1 MICPR
6 CAHKEIMTLA
16 LSPVPDVWTVY
27 QCQQCLYTWRS
38 TEPLRRISR
47 EHFPDA
53 FKMTQAD
60 IDNALLLP
68 EVPPLLP
75 VNER

>member
-27 QCQQCLYTWRS
+27 QCQRCLYTWRS

-60 IDNALLLP
+60 IDNAILLP
-68 EVPPLLP
+68 EIPPLLP
-75 VNER
+75 ENER